1 MKKTMDTI
9 RKEGLDKSGE
19 DLQEYDSVLEN
30 IMKISPSVDD
40 SALSLY
46 PPLDWSECKEKNEI
60 LKSCLE
66 ESLSRLAEFHFM
78 KSEESI
84 KWKDF
89 VSKAVVHNF
98 SEIQRVFITAGL
110 AEMKVAE

>member
-1 MKKTMDTI
+1 MC
-9 RKEGLDKSGE
+9 L
-19 DLQEYDSVLEN
+19 V
-30 IMKISPSVDD
+30 PFVFDD

-66 ESLSRLAEFHFM
+66 GSLAAEFHFM

-89 VSKAVVHNF
+89 VSKAVLHNF

-110 AEMKVAE
+110 AEMKVAD